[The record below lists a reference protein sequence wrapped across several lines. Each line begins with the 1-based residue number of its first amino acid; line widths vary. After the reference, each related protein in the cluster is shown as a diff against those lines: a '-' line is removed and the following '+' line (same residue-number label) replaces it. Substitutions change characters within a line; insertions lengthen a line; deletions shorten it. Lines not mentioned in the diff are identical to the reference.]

1 MLRYIL
7 LPVFFLLTFH
17 STTHSWDSTA
27 AMYYPMSIGNTWS
40 IHSASLSPS
49 SCIIITGQS
58 DYIIKITGD
67 TVMPNS
73 KRYFKFSDGTYQRID
88 SNKMNVYKYSSS
100 GECLLDSLFA
110 RLSNCYDGCRYEN
123 VNFLMCVSDTSP
135 VSFGGQNRKVI
146 KISSNPLLSEYYT
159 LMQGIGFYY
168 HSYCEFGGIRE
179 TLNGCII
186 NGVQYGVIL
195 GYENPHTNYPLYSEL
210 FQNYPNPFNP
220 STNISY
226 QLSSGS
232 FVSLKIYDV
241 LGREVG
247 VLVNEF
253 QTAGMHSVNLMA
265 EKYNLTAGVYFY
277 RLITGNYSSTK
288 KMILLK

>member
-1 MLRYIL
+1 
-7 LPVFFLLTFH
+7 
-17 STTHSWDSTA
+17 
-27 AMYYPMSIGNTWS
+27 MSIGNTWS

-135 VSFGGQNRKVI
+135 VSFAGQNRKVI

-220 STNISY
+220 STAIFFEFSMKGNVQLVIFDITGKEIMELVDEEKSPGRY
-226 QLSSGS
+226 KVEFSGIGLSSG
-232 FVSLKIYDV
+232 IYLYQLIHNGIV
-241 LGREVG
+241 LD
-247 VLVNEF
+247 
-253 QTAGMHSVNLMA
+253 
-265 EKYNLTAGVYFY
+265 
-277 RLITGNYSSTK
+277 TK
-288 KMILLK
+288 KMLLIK